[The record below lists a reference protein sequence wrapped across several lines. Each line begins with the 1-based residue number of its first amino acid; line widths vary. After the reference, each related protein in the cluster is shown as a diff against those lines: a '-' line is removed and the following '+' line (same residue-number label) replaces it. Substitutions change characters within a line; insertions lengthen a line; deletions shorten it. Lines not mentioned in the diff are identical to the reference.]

1 MRNITVA
8 VPDEVYQSA
17 RVYAARNKTS
27 VSAMVADFL
36 FTIRHLARA
45 DQPRFPRRSHRS
57 SREQLVQNSGRVNF
71 EAIGVR
77 ELCAITRELMKGS

>member
-17 RVYAARNKTS
+17 RVYATRHKTS

-45 DQPRFPRRSHRS
+45 DQPVSPGAAIDHH
-57 SREQLVQNSGRVNF
+57 REQLIQNSGRVNF

-77 ELCAITRELMKGS
+77 ELCAITRDLMKGL

>member
-1 MRNITVA
+1 MHNITVS

-45 DQPRFPRRSHRS
+45 DQPLNLTADSTEPP
-57 SREQLVQNSGRVNF
+57 
-71 EAIGVR
+71 
-77 ELCAITRELMKGS
+77 